1 MNSASPNL
9 FKITNQ
15 YFFLFFPPPDSYIG
29 MDQSLDL
36 KLDVKEVAAIPAE
49 EPEYGL
55 SDSEEEQHDQLEHES
70 EFTTDSSEGE
80 DN

>member
-1 MNSASPNL
+1 
-9 FKITNQ
+9 
-15 YFFLFFPPPDSYIG
+15 

-55 SDSEEEQHDQLEHES
+55 SESEEEQQHQLEHES

-80 DN
+80 ED

>member
-1 MNSASPNL
+1 ML
-9 FKITNQ
+9 ID
-15 YFFLFFPPPDSYIG
+15 FLSSLSPDSYIG

-55 SDSEEEQHDQLEHES
+55 SDSEEEQQDQLEHES

>member
-1 MNSASPNL
+1 
-9 FKITNQ
+9 
-15 YFFLFFPPPDSYIG
+15 

-36 KLDVKEVAAIPAE
+36 KLDVKEAAVIPTE

-55 SDSEEEQHDQLEHES
+55 SESEDEERNDQLEHES
-70 EFTTDSSEGE
+70 EFTTDSSEAE